1 MGGRGSTGQQP
12 AGRQSLECA
21 QLAVGRRSSGLHD
34 TQTNGG
40 RGTPAA
46 PALGGTGN
54 LASATQPRP
63 LAACLTQ
70 KRASGGSGT
79 RLRRS
84 TMCTYSPAPQLI
96 NTPPRPQ
103 PSRYTPASRRGG
115 WGRGKSE
122 CGVHHRSKHVAGT
135 CCGLANLQTSHCAA
149 SSAFASCPHCC
160 TSSAAVL
167 QPGRPACA
175 PVGDEYRRL
184 RRSGLAEKYWEWRTA
199 GWKRQ
204 PTCGSEGRSVQYV
217 QGLLQQ

>member
-1 MGGRGSTGQQP
+1 
-12 AGRQSLECA
+12 
-21 QLAVGRRSSGLHD
+21 
-34 TQTNGG
+34 
-40 RGTPAA
+40 
-46 PALGGTGN
+46 
-54 LASATQPRP
+54 
-63 LAACLTQ
+63 
-70 KRASGGSGT
+70 
-79 RLRRS
+79 
-84 TMCTYSPAPQLI
+84 MCTYSPAPQLI

-204 PTCGSEGRSVQYV
+204 PTCSGGGGKPIVLFRCSAGSTTSQRAQGRAAPPRKPAVRQR
-217 QGLLQQ
+217 QGRRSHAQRVPKLPGVATATHRVRLAADGPLRLCAKPAEQWHIVARGSARRPAAI